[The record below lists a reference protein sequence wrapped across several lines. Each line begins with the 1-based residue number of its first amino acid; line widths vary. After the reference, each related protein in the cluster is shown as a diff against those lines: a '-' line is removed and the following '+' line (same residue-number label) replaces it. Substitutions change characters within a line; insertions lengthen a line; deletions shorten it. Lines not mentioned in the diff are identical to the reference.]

1 MSAKRGVADMQATFQ
16 MIPPRA
22 RPTSQIASQKF
33 SRPTRL
39 LFTTALSLSLWY
51 GLVQG
56 TAFGYA
62 QLRNLLEAPA
72 QAAPGHTTNAPA
84 PGRSPTV
91 RPARPDADALR
102 QEYIRR
108 LNAIDPAVTATVLA
122 PEGDAPAILHP
133 TRSSNTVHE
142 AVPNRAGVPDRAAPP
157 PAIDAGGETTRDIV
171 LGMLQE
177 FGLVSRRSGGSMSDA
192 ELDGIVGG
200 QAPPDVLGGAPGTG
214 AEDEPDPQLD
224 ALNRVLVEGGG
235 LLLPPWTV
243 ELQPEGRYSYKGAN
257 GLLITQQN
265 GQNTVVAHSADITRY
280 EAAITGRLGLPWRS
294 QLELRVPYSHVSEES
309 SVGSS
314 NSDSSSSHGLG
325 DIEVGLSHQFLR
337 ENGWVPDMIGEIRYR
352 APTGDD
358 NFGSDSLPVGSG
370 FHGVTG
376 RVTVVKA
383 LDPVVFLGSAGYTA
397 NFEETKEGFKI
408 DPGDSVEF
416 GINAILAAGPRVSLR
431 TGFGLAFTSEAKVDG
446 DKIDGSDKTEG
457 VLNVGGA
464 VVLPGKNLLDLG
476 VGVGVTEDAPDVAV
490 RLALTHRF

>member
-1 MSAKRGVADMQATFQ
+1 MPPSFQ

-22 RPTSQIASQKF
+22 QPASPIGALKF

-39 LFTTALSLSLWY
+39 FVTTALSLSLWY

-56 TAFGYA
+56 SALGYA
-62 QLRNLLEAPA
+62 QLRDLLEAPA
-72 QAAPGHTTNAPA
+72 EAAPSQAMDAPA
-84 PGRSPTV
+84 PARSSTTQV
-91 RPARPDADALR
+91 ARPDADALR
-102 QEYIRR
+102 REYIQR
-108 LNAIDPAVTATVLA
+108 LNAIDPALTATVLA
-122 PEGDAPAILHP
+122 PGGAAPAAD
-133 TRSSNTVHE
+133 T
-142 AVPNRAGVPDRAAPP
+142 P
-157 PAIDAGGETTRDIV
+157 PARVVPTGSAKPAETVPAPARTTGGETTRDVV

-177 FGLVSRRSGGSMSDA
+177 FGLVSSRSGGSLSNA

-200 QAPPDVLGGAPGTG
+200 QAAPDGMSAAPGAAT
-214 AEDEPDPQLD
+214 EDDETDPQLD

-265 GQNTVVAHSADITRY
+265 GQNAVVSHSADVTKY
-280 EAAITGRLGLPWRS
+280 EAAITGRMGLPWNS
-294 QLELRVPYSHVSEES
+294 QVELRVPYTHVSEES
-309 SVGSS
+309 SVGANS
-314 NSDSSSSHGLG
+314 SDSSSSHGLG
-325 DIEVGLSHQFLR
+325 DIEVGLSHQLLR
-337 ENGWVPDMIGEIRYR
+337 ESGWVPDMIGEVRYR

-358 NFGSDSLPVGSG
+358 NFGNDELPVGSG

-376 RVTVVKA
+376 RVTVVKS

-397 NFEETKEGFKI
+397 NFEDTKEGFKI
-408 DPGDSVEF
+408 DPGDSLEF

-431 TGFGLAFTSEAKVDG
+431 TGFGLAFTGEAKVDG
-446 DKIDGSDKTEG
+446 DDISGSDKTEG

>member
-1 MSAKRGVADMQATFQ
+1 MPASFQ
-16 MIPPRA
+16 TISPRT
-22 RPTSQIASQKF
+22 RPTSPVAAQKF

-39 LFTTALSLSLWY
+39 LVSTALSLSLWY

-56 TAFGYA
+56 SAIGYA
-62 QLRNLLEAPA
+62 QLRDLLEAPA
-72 QAAPGHTTNAPA
+72 EAAPSQAMHAPT
-84 PGRSPTV
+84 PSPSA
-91 RPARPDADALR
+91 RAARPDEDTLR
-102 QEYIRR
+102 REYIRR

-122 PEGDAPAILHP
+122 PGGAAPAADTP
-133 TRSSNTVHE
+133 PAG
-142 AVPNRAGVPDRAAPP
+142 AVPGGSEAPAKTVPVPSRATE
-157 PAIDAGGETTRDIV
+157 GETTRDIV

-177 FGLVSRRSGGSMSDA
+177 FGLVSTRSGGSLSDSQ
-192 ELDGIVGG
+192 LDGIVGG
-200 QAPPDVLGGAPGTG
+200 QRAPDGIAGSPTVAADD
-214 AEDEPDPQLD
+214 DEAADPTLD

-265 GQNTVVAHSADITRY
+265 GQNTVVAHSADVTKY
-280 EAAITGRLGLPWRS
+280 EAALTGRMGLPWRS
-294 QLELRVPYSHVSEES
+294 QVELRVPYTHVSEES
-309 SVGSS
+309 SVGANS
-314 NSDSSSSHGLG
+314 SDSSSSHGLG

-337 ENGWVPDMIGEIRYR
+337 ESGWIPDTIGEIRYR

-358 NFGSDSLPVGSG
+358 NFGNDELPVGSG

-376 RVTVVKA
+376 RVTVVKS

-397 NFEETKEGFKI
+397 NFEDTKEGFKI
-408 DPGDSVEF
+408 DPGDSLEF

-431 TGFGLAFTSEAKVDG
+431 TGFGLAFTGEAKVDG
-446 DKIDGSDKTEG
+446 DDISGSDKTEG

>member
-1 MSAKRGVADMQATFQ
+1 MPASFQ
-16 MIPPRA
+16 TIPPRA
-22 RPTSQIASQKF
+22 QPTSPIASPKF

-39 LFTTALSLSLWY
+39 LVTTALSLSLWY

-56 TAFGYA
+56 TTLGYA
-62 QLRNLLEAPA
+62 QLRDLLEAPA
-72 QAAPGHTTNAPA
+72 EAAPSQAAHVPAPA
-84 PGRSPTV
+84 STARA
-91 RPARPDADALR
+91 ARPDADTLR
-102 QEYIRR
+102 REYIRR
-108 LNAIDPAVTATVLA
+108 LNAVDPVLTSTVLA
-122 PEGDAPAILHP
+122 PDATARRDVAPPAGAAPGDVGRHDEAIPAPTIDKEGD
-133 TRSSNTVHE
+133 
-142 AVPNRAGVPDRAAPP
+142 PNGS
-157 PAIDAGGETTRDIV
+157 TTRDIV

-177 FGLVSRRSGGSMSDA
+177 FGLVSRRSSGSLSDTQ
-192 ELDGIVGG
+192 LDGIVGG
-200 QAPPDVLGGAPGTG
+200 QAAPDGIGAVSG
-214 AEDEPDPQLD
+214 AATEDEPDPQLD

-265 GQNTVVAHSADITRY
+265 GQNTVVSHSADVTKY
-280 EAAITGRLGLPWRS
+280 EAAITGRMGLPWRS
-294 QLELRVPYSHVSEES
+294 QVELRVPYTHVSEES
-309 SVGSS
+309 SVGANS
-314 NSDSSSSHGLG
+314 SDSSSSHGLG

-337 ENGWVPDMIGEIRYR
+337 ESGWIPDMIGEVRYR

-358 NFGSDSLPVGSG
+358 NFGNDELPVGSG

-376 RVTVVKA
+376 RVTVVKS

-397 NFEETKEGFKI
+397 NFEDTKEGFKI
-408 DPGDSVEF
+408 DPGDSLEF

-431 TGFGLAFTSEAKVDG
+431 TGFGLAFTGEAKVDG
-446 DKIDGSDKTEG
+446 DDISGSDKTEG

>member
-1 MSAKRGVADMQATFQ
+1 MPPSFQ

-22 RPTSQIASQKF
+22 QPAAPIASPKL

-39 LFTTALSLSLWY
+39 LITTALSLSLWY

-56 TAFGYA
+56 TALGYA
-62 QLRNLLEAPA
+62 QLRDLLDAPA
-72 QAAPGHTTNAPA
+72 EAAPGQASRAPA
-84 PGRSPTV
+84 PARSPAT
-91 RPARPDADALR
+91 RAARPDADALR

-108 LNAIDPAVTATVLA
+108 LNAIDPVVTATVLA
-122 PEGDAPAILHP
+122 PDAAASRGDAPSGGAVPGSVGRPAEAMPAPAVDTEGDA
-133 TRSSNTVHE
+133 E
-142 AVPNRAGVPDRAAPP
+142 
-157 PAIDAGGETTRDIV
+157 GGTTRDIV

-177 FGLVSRRSGGSMSDA
+177 FGLVSSRSGGSLSDNQ
-192 ELDGIVGG
+192 LDGIVGG
-200 QAPPDVLGGAPGTG
+200 QAAPDGLAAASGAAT
-214 AEDEPDPQLD
+214 EDEPDPQLD

-265 GQNTVVAHSADITRY
+265 GQNSVMAHSADITKY
-280 EAAITGRLGLPWRS
+280 EAAITGRMGLPWHS
-294 QLELRVPYSHVSEES
+294 QVELRVPYTHVSEES
-309 SVGSS
+309 SVGAS

-325 DIEVGLSHQFLR
+325 DIEVGLSHQLLR
-337 ENGWVPDMIGEIRYR
+337 ESGWIPDMIGEIRYR

-358 NFGSDSLPVGSG
+358 NFGNDALPVGSG

-376 RVTVVKA
+376 RVTFVKS

-397 NFEETKEGFKI
+397 NFEDTKEGFKI
-408 DPGDSVEF
+408 DPGDSLEL

-446 DKIDGSDKTEG
+446 DKVSGSDRTEG